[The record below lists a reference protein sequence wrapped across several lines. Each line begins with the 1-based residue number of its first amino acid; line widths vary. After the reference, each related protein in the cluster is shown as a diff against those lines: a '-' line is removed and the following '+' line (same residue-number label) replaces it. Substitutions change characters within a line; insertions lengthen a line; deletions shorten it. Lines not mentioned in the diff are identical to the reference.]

1 MKKYAIND
9 AEDEEMSEESKEAT
23 FQKAKKIIVFLVAI
37 FLFVVIVMAFVIWAR
52 AGTPKEIPIKY
63 PEKPVDSHLSVNGQ
77 SVNFGDNILSYY
89 SLQND
94 NRWSLEKKVSRYS
107 SMKDEYDLIYTSSPS
122 SHFLTA
128 LNSQDALKITSD
140 GGGNIKLIN
149 IYVENL
155 YNNIDYSIGDYRVTN
170 ETTIEDIGKAL
181 NRDVSAIN
189 EAPLYFHIRDVYMKI
204 VMEDGKLRIIEQVIP
219 DEPSMYEEVETSG
232 EFHDSPKYN
241 VRIMFPKAAMVEDR
255 IGYNDYDYFVSEKSP
270 LYEVEGNSVFYLQDG
285 KRYFE
290 LKSNSKNKDGPTFLT
305 DSHFKVKDLP
315 DDKLF
320 RIGAFNVTN
329 KTTFDELK
337 KAFGQEDLVGNDSVN
352 KIKGK
357 EDSTYYYVELLDDG
371 NIDIKSW

>member
-1 MKKYAIND
+1 MKKYDIYD
-9 AEDEEMSEESKEAT
+9 AEDDEMSEECKKAT
-23 FQKAKKIIVFLVAI
+23 FQKAKKIIIFLVAI

-63 PEKPVDSHLSVNGQ
+63 PEKPVDSHLSINGQ
-77 SVNFGDNILSYY
+77 SVRFGDSILSYY
-89 SLQND
+89 YQQND
-94 NRWSLEKKVSRYS
+94 SYWSLEKQMGRRNAL
-107 SMKDEYDLIYTSSPS
+107 KDKYDLIYTSSPS
-122 SHFLTA
+122 SHFITA
-128 LNSQDALKITSD
+128 LNPHDSLMISSNAD
-140 GGGNIKLIN
+140 GDIELIN

-181 NRDVSAIN
+181 NRDVSTIN
-189 EAPLYFHIRDVYMKI
+189 DAPLYFHIRDVYMKI
-204 VMEDGKLRIIEQVIP
+204 VMEDGKLRIIEKVIP

-320 RIGAFNVTN
+320 GIGTFNVTN

-337 KAFGQEDLVGNDSVN
+337 KAFGREDLVGNDSVN

-371 NIDIKSW
+371 NIDIRSW